1 MPPTQ
6 KSSPTLL
13 LLQVEDAAKRLSVL
27 VGSASAA
34 HLLQQPP
41 SAVLAAEQQDILLSW
56 MVACRS
62 LIAVLPD
69 IEQHGYACQVRRE
82 QQHVSEQ
89 GVKADALHVQ
99 PSIAVN
105 VPASMMQ
112 DSMLQ
117 PLLASR

>member
-13 LLQVEDAAKRLSVL
+13 LQVEDAASRLSTL

-34 HLLQQPP
+34 QLLQQPP
-41 SAVLAAEQQDILLSW
+41 PAVLAAEQQDILLSW

-69 IEQHGYACQVRRE
+69 IEQHDCACQVRRE